1 MLDDFGFCQNDELA
15 GITSLVVIPAWA
27 GMYSKNHWIPAFA
40 GMTAGVLGFG
50 LCQPVAW
57 LPLDRYKQA
66 GIQEEYYLDDK

>member
-1 MLDDFGFCQNDELA
+1 MLDDFGFSQNNEL
-15 GITSLVVIPAWA
+15 A

-40 GMTAGVLGFG
+40 GMTAEVLGFG

-66 GIQEEYYLDDK
+66 GIQ